1 MSIDTIIRSRGNDS
15 LTLEEMQRRLPA
27 IFAPQPH
34 VSRSDRYVYVS
45 TEDVMT
51 ALMEK
56 GFVPV
61 EARVTRSRDPDRK
74 NYTKHMVRMRLLGET
89 ALAVGDT
96 FLEVILRNAHD
107 GTAAYDFMAGLFK
120 LLCLNGMAV
129 DDGTIASVHIRHAGN
144 RDRQIQAVVD
154 GAFQIVEHAPLAL
167 EAPKVWP
174 AIKLTRD
181 EQMAFAESAR
191 TVRFGDKEGNVDT
204 PITAEQLL
212 YVRREADRGTG
223 PNGRSDLWR
232 TFNVVQENTVK
243 GGLHARIQNDRGR
256 WRNMSTREVKS
267 IDGDLKLNRALW
279 QLASEM
285 AKLKAAA

>member
-1 MSIDTIIRSRGNDS
+1 MTDTMIRSRGNDS

-45 TEDVMT
+45 TEDMMS

-56 GFVPV
+56 GFAPV
-61 EARVTRSRDPDRK
+61 EARVSRSRDPDRQ

-96 FLEVILRNAHD
+96 YLEVILRNAHD
-107 GTAAYDFMAGLFK
+107 GTAAWEFLAGLFK

-129 DDGTIASVHIRHAGN
+129 DNGTIASVHVRHAGN
-144 RDRQIQAVVD
+144 RERQIQAVVD

-174 AIKLTRD
+174 TIELTRD
-181 EQMAFAESAR
+181 EQMVFADAAR
-191 TVRFGDKEGNVDT
+191 TVRFGNAEGVVDT
-204 PITAEQLL
+204 PITVEQLL

-243 GGLHARIQNDRGR
+243 GGLHARIQNDQGR

-285 AKLKAAA
+285 AKLKPAA

>member
-1 MSIDTIIRSRGNDS
+1 
-15 LTLEEMQRRLPA
+15 MQRRLPA

-34 VSRSDRYVYVS
+34 ESRSERYVYVS
-45 TEDVMT
+45 TQDVMS
-51 ALMEK
+51 ALMNE

-61 EARVTRSRDPDRK
+61 EARVSRSRDQDRQ

-107 GTAAYDFMAGLFK
+107 GTAAYELLAGLFK

-129 DDGTIASVHIRHAGN
+129 ANDTIASVHVRHAGN
-144 RDRQIQAVVD
+144 RDRQIQSVVD
-154 GAFQIVEHAPLAL
+154 GAFQIIHNAPLAL
-167 EAPKVWP
+167 EAPRTWP
-174 AIKLTRD
+174 TIELNRD
-181 EQMAFAESAR
+181 EQMAFATAAR
-191 TVRFGDKEGNVDT
+191 TVRFGDPEGHVDT

-212 YVRREADRGTG
+212 HPRRPQDEG
-223 PNGRSDLWR
+223 SDLWR
-232 TFNVVQENTVK
+232 VFNRVQENTVK
-243 GGLHARIQNDRGR
+243 GGLRGYSVNDRGR
-256 WRNMSTREVKS
+256 RRRMSTREVTS

-279 QLASEM
+279 QLGSEM

>member
-1 MSIDTIIRSRGNDS
+1 
-15 LTLEEMQRRLPA
+15 MQRRLPA

-34 VSRSDRYVYVS
+34 ESRSDRYVYVS
-45 TEDVMT
+45 TQDVMS
-51 ALMEK
+51 ALMNE

-61 EARVTRSRDPDRK
+61 EARVSRSRDQDRQ

-107 GTAAYDFMAGLFK
+107 GTAAYELLAGLFK

-129 DDGTIASVHIRHAGN
+129 ANDTIASVHVRHAGN
-144 RDRQIQAVVD
+144 RDKQIQSVVD
-154 GAFQIVEHAPLAL
+154 GAFEIIHNAPLAL

-174 AIKLTRD
+174 TIELNRD
-181 EQMAFAESAR
+181 EQMAFATAAR
-191 TVRFGDKEGNVDT
+191 TVRFSDKDGHVDT

-212 YVRREADRGTG
+212 YPRREADRATG

-232 TFNVVQENTVK
+232 TFNVVQENTTK
-243 GGLHARIQNDRGR
+243 GGLSGFTINDSGR
-256 WRNMSTREVKS
+256 RRRMSTREIKS
-267 IDGDLKLNRALW
+267 IDGDLKLNRELW
-279 QLASEM
+279 RLASKM
-285 AKLKAAA
+285 AELKAAA

>member
-1 MSIDTIIRSRGNDS
+1 MTTDTIIRSRGNDS

-45 TEDVMT
+45 TQDVMS

-56 GFVPV
+56 GFRPV
-61 EARVTRSRDPDRK
+61 EARVSRSRDLDRQ
-74 NYTKHMVRMRLLGET
+74 NYTKHMVRMRLFGET

-107 GTAAYDFMAGLFK
+107 GTAAYELLAGLFK

-129 DDGTIASVHIRHAGN
+129 DTDTIASVHVRHAGN
-144 RDRQIQAVVD
+144 RERQIQSVVD

-174 AIKLTRD
+174 TIELTRD
-181 EQMAFAESAR
+181 EQMVFADAAR
-191 TVRFGDKEGNVDT
+191 TVRFGNAEGVVDT

-232 TFNVVQENTVK
+232 TFNVVQENTIK

-256 WRNMSTREVKS
+256 WRNMSTRGVNS